1 MMELHSANVVKVSVK
16 CEKATVCLVI
26 PDLNLIIITCMVKQY
41 QNLRRFINL
50 KSNNCNVPKD
60 VLVALVWIQ

>member
-1 MMELHSANVVKVSVK
+1 MMELHGANVVKMPMK
-16 CEKATVCLVI
+16 CEEAAVRLVI